1 MKKLSYWLQRLVL
14 CVVLGSGLALS
25 AEVPTTVNINTA
37 DAEMLATVLTG
48 VGQVRA
54 QSIVK
59 WRETH
64 GPFTTAEQL
73 AEVKGVG
80 ATVLE
85 KNRSRIVL
93 E

>member
-1 MKKLSYWLQRLVL
+1 MKLSYWLQRLVL
-14 CVVLGSGLALS
+14 CVVLGSGFALS
-25 AEVPTTVNINTA
+25 AETPTTVNINTA

-48 VGQVRA
+48 VGRVRA